1 MLRVQCFGR
10 ITILKLSNHLSMYH
24 NTEHGTRNAEHGTQ
38 NFKLQTLQTSNSM
51 ITYSFLQHY
60 WWFLISL
67 LGGILAFLLFV
78 QGGQSMLFSLSKTD
92 DERRLLVN
100 ALGRKWEFTFT
111 TLVTFGGAFFASF
124 PLFYSTSFGGA
135 YWVWMAILFCFIIQA
150 VSYEFQSKPGNVY
163 GKTTYQAFLFINGLL
178 GTFLI
183 GVALATFF
191 TGSDFI
197 VNKGNITHQLAPVIS
212 SWGNEWHGLEALLNV
227 RNLMLG
233 LAVFFLARSL
243 AVLFFINRLN
253 HPVLEARSRKYLW
266 YNAIPFVVFF
276 LIFVIWTLFS
286 EGYAVDAATGSITL
300 EKYKYFTNLIEMP
313 VILFSFLAGV
323 VAVLA
328 GVIGT
333 WISPSFKSGIWFS
346 GVGTVVTV
354 CSLLL
359 ITGYNNT
366 SFYPSINL
374 QSSLTIFNA
383 SSSEFTLRAM
393 SLVSLFIP
401 VVLLYIFFAWR
412 AMEKKRIDIEDV
424 DNDEHAY

>member
-1 MLRVQCFGR
+1 
-10 ITILKLSNHLSMYH
+10 
-24 NTEHGTRNAEHGTQ
+24 
-38 NFKLQTLQTSNSM
+38 M

-78 QGGQSMLFSLSKTD
+78 QGGQSLLFSLSKTE

-100 ALGRKWEFTFT
+100 TLGRKWEFTFT

-135 YWVWMAILFCFIIQA
+135 YWVWMLILFCFIIQA
-150 VSYEFQSKPGNVY
+150 VSYEFQSKPGNVF
-163 GKTTYQAFLFINGLL
+163 GATTYRAFLFTNGLL
-178 GTFLI
+178 ATFLI
-183 GVALATFF
+183 GAAIATFF

-197 VNKGNITHQLAPVIS
+197 VNKSNITVQLAPVIS
-212 SWGNEWHGLEALLNV
+212 SWGNEWHGLDALFNL
-227 RNLMLG
+227 RNWMLG
-233 LAVFFLARSL
+233 FAVFFLARSL

-253 HPVLEARSRKYLW
+253 HEVLEARSRKYLW

-286 EGYAVDAATGSITL
+286 DGFAVNATTGIVSL

-313 VILFSFLAGV
+313 IVLVLFLLGV
-323 VAVLA
+323 VAVLF

-333 WISPSFKSGIWFS
+333 WISPKFKKGIWFA
-346 GVGTVVTV
+346 GVGTIVTV

-359 ITGYNNT
+359 IAGYNNT
-366 SFYPSINL
+366 AYYPATPDL
-374 QSSLTIFNA
+374 QSSLTIFN
-383 SSSEFTLRAM
+383 SSSSFFTLKAM

-401 VVLLYIFFAWR
+401 VVLVYIFIAWR
-412 AMEKKRIDIEDV
+412 SMEKKRIDIEDV
-424 DNDEHAY
+424 NGDDHAY